1 MMTERERIQR
11 ALEPLHASGNT
22 LEEVL
27 DMVEREETYGR
38 RAGRRAVR
46 TALVAAAM
54 VLALSVAAYAAGE
67 YTGFF
72 ETVFGD
78 KAIAGWDEEHK
89 VLTDEDGNVWTEY
102 DMPGQ
107 ERVPADPE
115 TAQALVGDE
124 TASVGQSVTV
134 GDVTYTVE
142 QFVLDEHGMGALTYV
157 MDDPN
162 GFPGM
167 TFDGGFMQYDPYTPG
182 SQMPPLLESCD
193 ADGNVGR
200 ALSCVEMAAADGTD
214 TRRTVA
220 VYFAPLESMDG
231 MEQLRLS
238 FGVVTG
244 YDPDTGEVAQKRGGV
259 LFPLSAAVPAT
270 ALTGPDG
277 WSASISPL
285 GLQIVPPAENV
296 YGQNYYFNDLVI
308 HIADGTQYV
317 LKQEGSNMYNC
328 TAGCYEGE
336 KSNFVFNRII
346 DPEQVVSVTARGKGS
361 GQRDGQP
368 VHDALELTFTK

>member
-1 MMTERERIQR
+1 MTDTERIRR
-11 ALEPLHASGNT
+11 ALEPLHASESA
-22 LEEVL
+22 LEEVM
-27 DMVEREETYGR
+27 DMIGRDETAARRTGR
-38 RAGRRAVR
+38 KAMR
-46 TALVAAAM
+46 TALIAAAVAA
-54 VLALSVAAYAAGE
+54 ALSVAAYAAGE
-67 YTGFF
+67 FTGFF

-78 KAIAGWDEEHK
+78 EAIAGWDTEHK
-89 VLTDEDGNVWTEY
+89 VYTDADGNVWAEY
-102 DMPGQ
+102 DLPGQ
-107 ERVPADPE
+107 ERTPADPE
-115 TAQALVGDE
+115 AAQALVGDE
-124 TASVGQSVTV
+124 TASVGQTVTV
-134 GDVTYTVE
+134 GDVTYTVKD
-142 QFVLDEHGMGALTYV
+142 FVMDEHGMGALTYV

-167 TFDGGFMQYDPYTPG
+167 NFDGGAMEYDPYTPG

-193 ADGNVGR
+193 GDGNVGR
-200 ALSCVEMAAADGTD
+200 ALSCVEYVSADGTD

-270 ALTGPDG
+270 ALSGPDG
-277 WSASISPL
+277 WSASVSPL
-285 GLQIVPPAENV
+285 GLQIAPPAENP

-308 HIADGTQYV
+308 HMADGTQYV
-317 LKQEGSNMYNC
+317 LKQEEPNMYNC

-336 KSNFVFNRII
+336 RTDLVFDRLI
-346 DPEQVVSVTARGKGS
+346 DPEQVTAVTALGKGS

-368 VHDALELTFTK
+368 VHDALDLTFTR